1 MNTKVKST
9 IILFMAPLLWGF
21 AFVMQCMVDTN
32 EIGTLTFNAG
42 RFLLG
47 AISLLPV
54 MLIFEREPY
63 DAEKIKKTVI
73 YGMVTGIVL
82 FVASEFQMYGI
93 SLNKSS
99 GKSGFLTGLYIVIVP
114 FLNSV
119 FYKKRVAVN
128 EWIAAFTAMA
138 GLFLLSASDGFGNI
152 NMGDVMVCI
161 GAFFWALHILFID
174 KFVTSVSPIKYSI
187 VQYITCALFNAVFAV
202 CVENISLTGI
212 RVTIVP
218 ILYTG
223 ILSIGAGY
231 TFQILGQREVNPNFA
246 SIILATEG
254 VFAALSGALI
264 LGEKLTV
271 RGYVG
276 CVLVFLATILSQV
289 NLKKQFVDKNA

>member
-9 IILFMAPLLWGF
+9 IILFLAPVLWGV

-32 EIGTLTFNAG
+32 AIGTLTFNAG
-42 RFLLG
+42 RFFLG

-54 MLIFEREPY
+54 MFIFERELY
-63 DAEKIKKTVI
+63 DAEKMKKTVI

-119 FYKKRVAVN
+119 FYKKRVAIN
-128 EWIAAFTAMA
+128 EWIAAFTAIV
-138 GLFLLSASDGFGNI
+138 GLFLLSVSDGFGSI
-152 NMGDVMVCI
+152 NMGDIMVCI
-161 GAFFWALHILFID
+161 GAFFWAIHILFID
-174 KFVTSVSPIKYSI
+174 KFVQSVSPIKYSI
-187 VQYITCALFNAVFAV
+187 VQYITCALLNTIFAVFI
-202 CVENISLTGI
+202 ENISLTGI
-212 RVTIVP
+212 RMTIVP

-254 VFAALSGALI
+254 VFAAIAGAI
-264 LGEKLTV
+264 MLGEKLTL

-276 CVLVFLATILSQV
+276 CIAVFLATVLSQV
-289 NLKKQFVDKNA
+289 KIRKKFVDKSA

>member
-9 IILFMAPLLWGF
+9 ILLFLAPMLWGV
-21 AFVMQCMVDTN
+21 AFVMQCMVDTTA
-32 EIGTLTFNAG
+32 IGTLTFNAG
-42 RFLLG
+42 RFFLG

-54 MLIFEREPY
+54 MLIFEKEQY
-63 DAEKIKKTVI
+63 NEEKIKKTVV
-73 YGMVTGIVL
+73 YGIITGIVL

-114 FLNSV
+114 FLNLAV
-119 FYKKRVAVN
+119 YRKKVELN
-128 EWIAAFTAMA
+128 EWIAAFTAIA
-138 GLFLLSASDGFGNI
+138 GLFLLSVSDGFGSM

-161 GAFFWALHILFID
+161 GAFFWAVHILVID
-174 KFVTSVSPIKYSI
+174 KFVAYVSPIKYSI
-187 VQYITCALFNAVFAV
+187 VQYITCALLNTVFAV
-202 CVENISLTGI
+202 FIEDISLTGI
-212 RVTIVP
+212 RMTIVP

-254 VFAALSGALI
+254 VFAAIAGAII
-264 LGEKLTV
+264 LGEKLTP
-271 RGYVG
+271 RGYLG
-276 CVLVFLATILSQV
+276 CIIVFLATILSQV
-289 NLKKQFVDKNA
+289 RLKKHFVGKNA